1 MEKNQDMENKKIKKH
16 QEYNIGLDIGTS
28 SVGWAVTDLNNDIL
42 KYKNKNMWG
51 ARLFESGSTAVETRN
66 FRGTRRRIQRRKE
79 RINILQSLL
88 LDDVEKEY
96 PNFFPMLKETS
107 RVEEEKKNPT
117 VNGKKYNLFSEL
129 NFSDLTYY
137 TQYPTIYH
145 LRQALINEKE
155 KFDIRLVYLAI
166 HHIIKYR
173 GNFLYEGNLKI
184 DGDEILEEIHSLVD
198 FIENTLEI
206 KCTLKS
212 EEIIK
217 ILMQKDQKKSD
228 KKETLIEAFDHNKNE
243 KTIINNI
250 INSILGYKF
259 DLSKIFSINIENE
272 VISFSNEIENEDEI
286 KEALHE
292 QVYVYDSMQKIY
304 NWCVLQD
311 ILQGNKNI
319 SQAYIEKFEKYKYD
333 LKKLKEIYKKYLKNQ
348 YKNMFKYIEKDNY
361 FSYNKGLSY
370 CSLENLYKRIKKDF
384 SKIEN
389 RNEVEEILV
398 EIENEDF
405 LVKINTTE
413 NSAIPY
419 QLHYQE
425 LEKILENQSKYY
437 KTIEEN
443 KLHILELMKFRI
455 PYYVGPLAK
464 ENQSKFAW
472 VIRKSNEKILPWT
485 FEKIVDIYQT
495 AEAFIR
501 RMTNKCTYLLN
512 KDVIARQSILYS
524 EFCILNEL
532 ANVRINNHK
541 LAPNEKN

>member
-437 KTIEEN
+437 KTIEREN
-443 KLHILELMKFRI
+443 SIRESL
-455 PYYVGPLAK
+455 VGDSL
-464 ENQSKFAW
+464 F
-472 VIRKSNEKILPWT
+472 
-485 FEKIVDIYQT
+485 
-495 AEAFIR
+495 
-501 RMTNKCTYLLN
+501 
-512 KDVIARQSILYS
+512 
-524 EFCILNEL
+524 
-532 ANVRINNHK
+532 
-541 LAPNEKN
+541 KNSLF

>member
-1 MEKNQDMENKKIKKH
+1 MENKKIKKH